1 MISRDLQVSKF
12 IFENSLHSQE
22 IFFPCPCVIARF
34 FEFLHLDNSSMDP
47 VFSYNQVNKQP
58 ESIHANYRG
67 VFRLFHPA
75 SREMVVLTM

>member
-34 FEFLHLDNSSMDP
+34 FEFLPLDSSSTDP
-47 VFSYNQVNKQP
+47 VFSYNQINKQP
-58 ESIHANYRG
+58 ENIYASYRG
-67 VFRLFHPA
+67 VFRLCHPA
-75 SREMVVLTM
+75 SRDLVVLTM